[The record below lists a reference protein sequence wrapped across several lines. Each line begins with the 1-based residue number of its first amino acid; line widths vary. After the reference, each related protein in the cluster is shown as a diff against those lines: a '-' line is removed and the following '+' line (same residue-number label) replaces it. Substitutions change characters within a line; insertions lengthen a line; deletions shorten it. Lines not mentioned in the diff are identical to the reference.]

1 MSGVALRA
9 AGVEVAFGDAAIL
22 RGVDLEIDAGEIH
35 VLLGDSGSGKTTLLR
50 AIAGFEPIAGGSLE
64 LFGERVADE
73 RRSRP
78 PERRQVGVVFQD
90 YALFPHL
97 DVAGNV
103 GFGMRERAPE
113 RIAALLEAVG
123 LAGYGDRAAAALSG
137 GEQQRVALARALAQ
151 SPRLI
156 LFDEP
161 FSNLTRELRERLR
174 RQTAALV
181 RERRLT
187 ALFVTHDRLEA
198 FALADRLSVIEAG
211 RILETGDPRRLYGC
225 PRTAAVAR
233 ALGACNLLEGERL
246 GDRFR
251 CALGEVPV
259 RTGSAG
265 ELLMV
270 RPEAIALSQ
279 ARERGAGA
287 LEGTVTG
294 LAYRGARDEIELA
307 VGGATVLAS
316 APAGELALEERV
328 AVALRGAPFALVTR

>member
-1 MSGVALRA
+1 MSDALALRA
-9 AGVEVAFGDAAIL
+9 SGLEVVLAGDAIL
-22 RGVDLEIDAGEIH
+22 RGVDLEIEAGEIH

-50 AIAGFEPIAGGSLE
+50 AIAGFEPIAAGSLE
-64 LFGERVADE
+64 LFGESVADGH
-73 RRSRP
+73 RSLP

-103 GFGMRERAPE
+103 GFGMRRPAPGRVE
-113 RIAALLEAVG
+113 SLLEAVG
-123 LAGYGDRAAAALSG
+123 LAGYGSRAAVALSG
-137 GEQQRVALARALAQ
+137 GEQQRVALARALAH

-161 FSNLTRELRERLR
+161 FSNLNRELRERLR

-181 RERRLT
+181 RERELT
-187 ALFVTHDRLEA
+187 ALFVTHDRTEA
-198 FALADRLSVIEAG
+198 FALADRLTIIERG
-211 RILETGDPRRLYGC
+211 RILETGDPRRLYAS

-233 ALGACNLLEGERL
+233 ALGACNLLEGERD

-259 RTGSAG
+259 RHGTDG
-265 ELLMV
+265 ELLMI
-270 RPEAIALSQ
+270 RPEGIALS
-279 ARERGAGA
+279 RERGA

-294 LAYRGARDEIELA
+294 LAYRGARDEIEVSVA
-307 VGGATVLAS
+307 GATVLAW

-328 AVALRGAPFALVTR
+328 AVAVRGGPFALVAR